1 MRNLSFQGI
10 IFAEGRKN
18 MNVLCKV
25 IVKYDSIIPNI
36 SRTLVDRLS
45 NFLSREGTEQITST
59 IGLYFYSST

>member
-1 MRNLSFQGI
+1 
-10 IFAEGRKN
+10 